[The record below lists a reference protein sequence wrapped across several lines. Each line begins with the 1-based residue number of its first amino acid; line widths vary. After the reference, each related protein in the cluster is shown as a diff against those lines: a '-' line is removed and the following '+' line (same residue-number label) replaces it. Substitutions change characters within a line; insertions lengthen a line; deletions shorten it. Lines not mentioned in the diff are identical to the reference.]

1 MLAAFWSF
9 MKTAREKLRIL
20 LTMAAS
26 PMERQVLRLL
36 HRVRNPEALAA
47 MSIPVGALE
56 QIVNAALPGDDARTE
71 KLRRAIFE
79 VDFKRTATNAELA
92 RQSGVSLRH
101 FQRWRAEAVASI
113 ARHAGGPLSSIG
125 EHGSPQNGA
134 CWRFRREVAAFF
146 GAHDRGN
153 ALEMRCIATNLTRLA
168 GDAETQR
175 LARAYLGDANRRLG
189 TFEEGLALD
198 RAAPQV
204 RGSRSWRR
212 LAREIERARELVLHD
227 RIAQAHVLA
236 SSAWRRCEL
245 HGFQGLAA
253 RSAAVLCATAEARA
267 APSEAQWWR
276 AQAIN
281 RLLPT
286 QDRLLADG
294 FFLHPAYGQRHSI
307 DRELSDVLYERLCV
321 IVPQLLADGELQ
333 RVAVTELLAEL
344 LDARV
349 SPGAIASVARCD
361 SAFAH
366 YAQKAV
372 EPVGEMLALARAAL
386 TGTSFHAAFDALRC
400 PLANCASK
408 LRPAVPRT
416 IAIAVPVSQPAP
428 IDHLKFDDQRSG
440 RVEDLAGLHVRFLP
454 FRSDTGGAHARRR
467 RDSLTGSPGAVA
479 GPAHSR

>member
-1 MLAAFWSF
+1 
-9 MKTAREKLRIL
+9 
-20 LTMAAS
+20 
-26 PMERQVLRLL
+26 
-36 HRVRNPEALAA
+36 

-56 QIVNAALPGDDARTE
+56 RIVEDALAGDDARTQ

-92 RQSGVSLRH
+92 RQNGVSLRH

-113 ARHAGGPLSSIG
+113 ARHAGGALGSIG
-125 EHGSPQNGA
+125 ERGSPQNGA
-134 CWRFRREVAAFF
+134 SWRFSREVAAFL

-153 ALEMRCIATNLTRLA
+153 ALEMRCIATNLLRLA

-189 TFEEGLALD
+189 TMEEGLALG

-212 LAREIERARELVLHD
+212 IAREIERACQLVLQD

-236 SSAWRRCEL
+236 SSAWQRCEL

-253 RSAAVLCATAEARA
+253 RCAAVLCATAEARA
-267 APSEAQWWR
+267 ASSEARWWR
-276 AQAIN
+276 ARAIN

-294 FFLHPAYGQRHSI
+294 LFLHSAYGQWHRI
-307 DRELSDVLYERLCV
+307 DRELSGVLYERLCV
-321 IVPQLLADGELQ
+321 IVPQLLGDGGPQ
-333 RVAVTELLAEL
+333 RAAVTELLAEL

-366 YAQKAV
+366 YFERNV
-372 EPVGEMLALARAAL
+372 EPVGEMLALARTAL
-386 TGTSFHAAFDALRC
+386 TGSSFDAALDALRC
-400 PLANCASK
+400 ALANCASK

-416 IAIAVPVSQPAP
+416 IAIAVPKSQQAS

-454 FRSDTGGAHARRR
+454 FRSDARAADARRR
-467 RDSLTGSPGAVA
+467 RDPLTGPPGAVA

>member
-9 MKTAREKLRIL
+9 LKTAREKLRIL
-20 LTMAAS
+20 LTMAVS

-36 HRVRNPEALAA
+36 HRVRNPDALAA
-47 MSIPVGALE
+47 MSIRVGALE
-56 QIVNAALPGDDARTE
+56 QIVNEALPGDDARTE
-71 KLRRAIFE
+71 KLRAAIFE

-92 RQSGVSLRH
+92 RQNGVSLRH

-113 ARHAGGPLSSIG
+113 ARHAGPLGSIG
-125 EHGSPQNGA
+125 EPGSPRNGA
-134 CWRFRREVAAFF
+134 SWRFNREVAAFI

-168 GDAETQR
+168 GDGETQR
-175 LARAYLGDANRRLG
+175 LARACLGDANRRLG
-189 TFEEGLALD
+189 SIEEGLALD

-212 LAREIERARELVLHD
+212 LAREIERARQLLLDD

-236 SSAWRRCEL
+236 SSTWQRCEL
-245 HGFQGLAA
+245 DGFQGLAA

-267 APSEAQWWR
+267 APSEARWWR

-294 FFLHPAYGQRHSI
+294 LFLHQAYGQWNRI
-307 DRELSDVLYERLCV
+307 DRELSDVLYGRLCL
-321 IVPQLLADGELQ
+321 IVPQLLGDGELQ
-333 RVAVTELLAEL
+333 RASVTELLAEL

-349 SPGAIASVARCD
+349 SPGAVASVARCD

-366 YAQKAV
+366 YAQKTV
-372 EPVGEMLALARAAL
+372 EPVGEMLALARTAL
-386 TGTSFHAAFDALRC
+386 TGTSFHAALDAVRSA
-400 PLANCASK
+400 LANCASK

-416 IAIAVPVSQPAP
+416 IAIAVPKSQTAS

-440 RVEDLAGLHVRFLP
+440 RVEDVAGLHVRFLP
-454 FRSDTGGAHARRR
+454 FRSDTGAADARRR
-467 RDSLTGSPGAVA
+467 RDPLTGSPGAVA